1 MRVAPDAGAA
11 RVRSRTSRIERQA
24 MIGIVIVSHSHKV
37 AEGVKELADQMAQNR
52 VKIAAAGGVDEE
64 TIGTNAERIY
74 AALQEVAGED
84 GTLVLLDLGSA
95 VMSAQ
100 MAIEMLPDDAREKVV
115 LSEAP
120 LVEGAIIAAVEASI
134 GNDLEKVSAAAEA
147 ASTMRKLL

>member
-1 MRVAPDAGAA
+1 
-11 RVRSRTSRIERQA
+11 

>member
-1 MRVAPDAGAA
+1 
-11 RVRSRTSRIERQA
+11 

-52 VKIAAAGGVDEE
+52 VKIAAAGGVDEG

-74 AALQEVAGED
+74 AALQEVADED

-100 MAIEMLPDDAREKVV
+100 MAIEMLPDEAREKVV

-134 GNDLEKVSAAAEA
+134 GNDLEKVNAAAEA